1 MPLYRRIARR
11 GFSNYPFKVEYTGV
25 NLSTLDKRFGDGD
38 TVTLQSLKEK
48 KVVKNR
54 VENVK
59 ILGQGELGKKLTVQ
73 GLKVSKGAEEKITA
87 AGGTVQGE

>member
-11 GFSNYPFKVEYTGV
+11 GFSNYPFKVEYIGV
-25 NLSTLDKRFGDGD
+25 NVSTLDKSFGDGD
-38 TVTLQSLKEK
+38 TVTLESLKEK
-48 KVVKNR
+48 KVVKSR